1 MTRYREYRF
10 RAQDGL
16 SLYYRDY
23 GDPCGAALPVLCLPG
38 LTRNSNDFQ
47 KVALRLSKMR
57 RVICPDYRGRGQSDF
72 DPRAKSYQPAT
83 YLNDIKHLLAI
94 TGIGRTIVIG
104 TSLGGLL
111 AMGMGAAMP
120 MSLAGVVLNDI
131 GPEVATSGLN
141 KIMGKISTDRPHTS
155 WDSAVKDLKC
165 IFPNLIL
172 KTEADW
178 LDAARATWRKGDDG
192 ILHFDWDIRLADTL
206 RICPPI
212 PDLWP
217 IYHTLDKL
225 PTLVIRGAVSDVLCT
240 ETFTKMAM
248 NRSNLQQITVPDV
261 GHAPTLSEPIVQDK
275 IDAFLE
281 TLSET

>member
-1 MTRYREYRF
+1 MTGYREYRY

-23 GDPCGAALPVLCLPG
+23 GDPYGATLPVLCLPG

-57 RVICPDYRGRGQSDF
+57 RVICPDYRGRGRSDF

-94 TGIGRTIVIG
+94 TGISRTIVIG

-141 KIMGKISTDRPHTS
+141 NIMGKISTDRPHIS
-155 WDSAVKDLKC
+155 WDSAIKDLKC
-165 IFPNLIL
+165 IFPSLIL

-178 LDAARATWRKGDDG
+178 LDAARGTWREGDDG
-192 ILHFDWDIRLADTL
+192 NLHFDWDIRLADKL
-206 RICPPI
+206 RIGPPI

>member
-1 MTRYREYRF
+1 MTGYREYRYG
-10 RAQDGL
+10 AQDGL

-38 LTRNSNDFQ
+38 LTRNSNDFH
-47 KVALRLSKMR
+47 KVALRLSKVR
-57 RVICPDYRGRGQSDF
+57 RVICPDYRGRGQSDY
-72 DPRAKSYQPAT
+72 DTNAKSYQPAT
-83 YLNDIKHLLAI
+83 YLNDIRHLLAI

-111 AMGMGAAMP
+111 AMGMGAAIP
-120 MSLAGVVLNDI
+120 TSLAGVVLNDI

-141 KIMGKISTDRPHTS
+141 NIMGKISTDRPHTS

-178 LDAARATWRKGDDG
+178 LNAARGTWREGDDG
-192 ILHFDWDIRLADTL
+192 KLYFDWDIRLVDKF
-206 RICPPI
+206 RIGPPI

-225 PTLVIRGAVSDVLCT
+225 PTLAIRGGVSDVLCT
-240 ETFTKMAM
+240 ETFLKMAV
-248 NRSNLQQITVPDV
+248 NRPNLQQVTVPDA
-261 GHAPTLSEPIVQDK
+261 GHAPTLSEPIVRDK

-281 TLSET
+281 TL